1 MADVLYTI
9 HFSGEVARGNSADE
23 VRRKLATV
31 PGVPREGIE
40 DAFRGHPLTIRDLS
54 RDDALKIVNHFEA
67 AGALCRIDVQRGPA
81 ASRPPQRP
89 AVRPPQRPATTS
101 TATPAPPSASPS
113 PRPPAPDRGESSA
126 ETTITCAKCG
136 MVQPRGTECIKCG
149 VLFDKIE
156 TVTELAND
164 PELIAGELAERY
176 RPRLRSPHVFLTP
189 RIPRE
194 VASRVLTPYFHPEVP
209 WREDLE
215 FIINADEE
223 LIATFDNPEDP
234 PSRQFNLLLTNL
246 KILVSYR
253 EETPLC
259 TGFDLW
265 SLKNI
270 EMVGQRWEILV
281 VDDVV
286 IRLPDLDE
294 PARGVR
300 REFIKMAGE
309 LVRALKQADR
319 AARLK
324 AKRAWQENPHQK
336 RLHLELEK
344 KAPDSGK
351 PRVTLEKLDL
361 RELEEL
367 ASRESSA
374 NSEDRKETKLLSNVK
389 SLFKKK

>member
-9 HFSGEVARGNSADE
+9 HFSGEIARGNSPDE
-23 VRRKLATV
+23 VRRKLAAI
-31 PGVPREGIE
+31 PGVPGEQVEG
-40 DAFRGHPLTIRDLS
+40 AFRGRPMTIKDLP
-54 RDDALKIVNHFEA
+54 RNDALKIVNLFEA
-67 AGALCRIDVQRGPA
+67 AGALCRIDVQRGPSA
-81 ASRPPQRP
+81 PRPPQRP
-89 AVRPPQRPATTS
+89 AVRPPQRPATPG
-101 TATPAPPSASPS
+101 PAPTETSPA
-113 PRPPAPDRGESSA
+113 PRPPATQPEKSSGDS
-126 ETTITCAKCG
+126 TITCAKCG
-136 MVQPRGTECIKCG
+136 MVQPRGAECIKCG

-176 RPRLRSPHVFLTP
+176 RSRLRSPHVFLTP

-194 VASRVLTPYFHPEVP
+194 VASRVLTPYFHPEVR
-209 WREDLE
+209 WKDDLE

-246 KILVSYR
+246 KILVHFRS
-253 EETPLC
+253 EEGRLC

-270 EMVGQRWEILV
+270 DMTGQRSEILV

-286 IRLPDLDE
+286 IRLPDLEE
-294 PARGVR
+294 PARSVR
-300 REFIKMAGE
+300 REFIKMTGE

-324 AKRAWQENPHQK
+324 AKRAWQENPHQQTG
-336 RLHLELEK
+336 HLEVEK
-344 KAPDSGK
+344 KAPDSRK

-367 ASRESSA
+367 AARRTSA
-374 NSEDRKETKLLSNVK
+374 DSGSKLLSNVK
-389 SLFKKK
+389 GLFKKK